1 MSCSRYTAIGIVTMV
16 IYILGF
22 YSLLDLKYV
31 TRAVTD
37 PVTRRTQWVSCLSAF
52 YLKNRVL
59 VDLLYNHMLGLT
71 IPCLSLLIVVVT
83 TSITVSKLRSSQTW
97 RKSIA
102 SQPPLGQNSCLL
114 S

>member
-1 MSCSRYTAIGIVTMV
+1 MV

-83 TSITVSKLRSSQTW
+83 TSITVSKLRSFQTW